1 MMQGNGKEGLKTAVA
16 ESFDPAQA
24 PPDSMAGEQVDLFL
38 PLHNVS
44 DGKIARERGLPARR
58 GAGRPPGSKN
68 KNTEAWREYI
78 LARYPSPL
86 VGLAETYSRPV
97 EDLAA
102 DLRCSRKDAYVIQLQ
117 CMNAVLPYVHQKQ
130 PQAVDLGDG
139 GLMTLVIG
147 KIDVKSAAEVSELGL
162 EPIDL
167 DIEENQGFIGP
178 ENQKSNG
185 AESNET
191 PESGAGQ
198 GFNGDR
204 ATDQGSV

>member
-16 ESFDPAQA
+16 ETFDPAEA
-24 PPDSMAGEQVDLFL
+24 PPDSLSGEQVDLFL
-38 PLHNVS
+38 PLHNAQ

-58 GAGRPPGSKN
+58 GAGRPPGAKN

-78 LARYPSPL
+78 LSRYPSPL
-86 VGLAETYSRPV
+86 IGLAETYSRPLG
-97 EDLAA
+97 DLAEE
-102 DLRCSRKDAYVIQLQ
+102 LRCTRKDAFQIQLQ

-130 PQAVDLGDG
+130 PQAIDLGDG

-147 KIDVKSAAEVSELGL
+147 KIEARAAADVPDLAL
-162 EPIDL
+162 EPLDL
-167 DIEENQGFIGP
+167 EVEENQQVSGP
-178 ENQKSNG
+178 KTAESNG

-191 PESGAGQ
+191 PESGAGR
-198 GFNGDR
+198 GFNGDQ